1 MQVFRSP
8 FSVSDAPCALTIGNF
23 DGVHLGHQ
31 VILDRLVKVARQ
43 RGLPAAVMTFEP
55 HPRELFTPE
64 AAPARLSSLREKL
77 ELLAVQGVDR
87 VYVVRFTRA
96 FAALSADAFIHDIL
110 VRRLQARYVLVGDDF
125 CFGARRQGNFEMLS
139 QVGGALGLTV
149 ESMPSVMSGQT
160 RVSSTAVREALA
172 AGDCALAACLL
183 GRPYSISGR
192 VFHGDKIGRTLG
204 FPTANIQVKHNK
216 PPLKGI
222 FAVEVHG
229 LDQRIYQGAASL
241 GLRPTITANGR
252 ATLEVNLFD
261 FGRSI
266 YGEHLRVDF
275 LTKLRDEEKYA
286 SLDELTQAIARD
298 VAQCRHFF
306 AQRELT
312 IAHSIQQAG

>member
-8 FSVSDAPCALTIGNF
+8 FSSDNTPCALTIGNF

-31 VILDRLVKVARQ
+31 AMLRKLVNVARS

-55 HPRELFTPE
+55 HPRELFSPD
-64 AAPARLSSLREKL
+64 AAPARLTSLREKL
-77 ELLAVQGVDR
+77 ELLAYHGIDR
-87 VYVVRFTRA
+87 VYVVRFTPA
-96 FAALSADAFIHDIL
+96 FAGLSAQAFIEDML
-110 VRRLQARYVLVGDDF
+110 VRRLQAHYVLVGDDF
-125 CFGARRQGNFEMLS
+125 CFGAKRAGNYPL
-139 QVGGALGLTV
+139 LV
-149 ESMPSVMSGQT
+149 ESGRTLGVEAEAMHSIMADQL
-160 RVSSTAVREALA
+160 RVSSTAVRDALA
-172 AGDCALAACLL
+172 TGNCSLATRLL

-192 VFHGDKIGRTLG
+192 VVHGDKIGRTLG

-222 FAVEVHG
+222 FVVEVHG

-275 LTKLRDEEKYA
+275 LAKLRDEEKYA

-298 VAQCRHFF
+298 VDNCRRFF
-306 AQRELT
+306 AARD
-312 IAHSIQQAG
+312 SISSPSISHAG